1 MMVKPVHESRIIVR
15 LRTRACREA
24 RPSLRRARGREKQ
37 HVSWASM
44 LDVSERE
51 RRHSHTATFQTRN
64 PGEAVLLL
72 VVIILLLCLSLFYLF
87 LCVSGEARSSTGVK
101 APGPARRGT
110 ARKPCLGRPP
120 RRDASHE
127 GRPRAR
133 AQRPRSYLGRRQMG
147 STLMGPLQK

>member
-1 MMVKPVHESRIIVR
+1 
-15 LRTRACREA
+15 
-24 RPSLRRARGREKQ
+24 
-37 HVSWASM
+37 M

-133 AQRPRSYLGRRQMG
+133 ATAPVLSWSQTDGVNTHGAAAKVMKFVRLGKKVRLG
-147 STLMGPLQK
+147 TFEKIKAG